1 MQRQDLDA
9 VAINFKKDGPVRGDD
24 LAVEVYI
31 PGEVVPLR
39 TDVFVQKYTVGVGI
53 RQRGHGVARM
63 ALGVSIVS
71 IVSTVVPGR
80 SSSEGMEKGKS
91 YYYVVIK

>member
-63 ALGVSIVS
+63 ALGMS

-80 SSSEGMEKGKS
+80 SSSEGMEKGGRGEEDS
-91 YYYVVIK
+91 CCR